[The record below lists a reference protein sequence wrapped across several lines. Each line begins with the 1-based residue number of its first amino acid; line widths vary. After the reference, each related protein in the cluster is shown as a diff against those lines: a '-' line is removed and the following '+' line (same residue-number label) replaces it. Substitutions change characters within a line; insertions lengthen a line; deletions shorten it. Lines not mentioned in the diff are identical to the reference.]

1 MLDSQIC
8 GRKNSINA
16 ALTRR
21 TEQRKLIANMKTD
34 NLIVEKALE
43 PFKRSLG
50 DSMPKIVGDIKS
62 LLGRVDKDV
71 IVKDGDWKASAG
83 FKLSRRNGETV
94 QLPANNPATI
104 LLCFGMRFTEL
115 AKNADCNI
123 EAGIPSQCEAWVKEH
138 KLQPKDKVAA

>member
-1 MLDSQIC
+1 
-8 GRKNSINA
+8 
-16 ALTRR
+16 
-21 TEQRKLIANMKTD
+21 MKTD
-34 NLIVEKALE
+34 NLVVEKALE

-50 DSMPKIVGDIKS
+50 DSMAKIVGDIKS

-104 LLCFGMRFTEL
+104 LLCFGMRFNEL
-115 AKNADCNI
+115 AKNADCGI

-138 KLQPKDKVAA
+138 KITAKDVPVKA